1 MSIKIIQIDD
11 DFINNMANERLLKKM
26 GVDFTS
32 KSFLDPTEALDYL
45 AGTSETYDLMLLD
58 INMPRINGW
67 EFLELYKDINKHMPI
82 IMLTSSLDP
91 NDQKRAKNSKL
102 LTGFFIKPLSKDMM
116 FEIFELCKIEPTMI
130 G

>member
-1 MSIKIIQIDD
+1 MGIKIIQIDD

-26 GVDFTS
+26 GIDFESTN
-32 KSFLDPTEALDYL
+32 FLDPTEALRHL
-45 AGTSETYDLMLLD
+45 AETNEHYDMMLLD

-67 EFLELYKDINKHMPI
+67 EFLDKYKDLGKEMPI

-91 NDQKRAKNSKL
+91 NDQKRAKNNKL

-116 FEIFELCKIEPTMI
+116 GDIFELCKIQPVI
-130 G
+130 NQ

>member
-26 GVDFTS
+26 GISFES
-32 KSFLDPTEALDYL
+32 QSFLDPTEALRHL
-45 AGTSETYDLMLLD
+45 ADTSEIYDLMLLD

-67 EFLELYKDINKHMPI
+67 EFLEMYKNLNKQMPI

-91 NDQKRAKNSKL
+91 NDQKRAKNNKL
-102 LTGFFIKPLSKDMM
+102 LTGFFIKPLSREMM
-116 FEIFELCKIEPTMI
+116 SEIFEVCKIIPVVNN
-130 G
+130 